1 MRFLGPLLE
10 WAWGR
15 CCRLSAK
22 QINVLQL
29 IGALGFG
36 GDTTAVLNAVGA
48 YRDDEVHVD
57 FITHNRAVPSF
68 VEKMRSEG
76 HRVAVLDGDVRKLKL
91 GYAKAFRVAVEEM
104 GVQYD
109 VLHTHTSLQSGIAL
123 GAAKRMGIPVRICHS
138 HAGTIQRKASGLQRA
153 LFEAPLRRE
162 CLRNATTLVA
172 CSKAAGDFLF
182 GSQPYELIYNGI
194 DAAAIGAAA
203 EGGSA
208 KVRAELGCRDDS
220 VLIGQIARFSPMK
233 NQAFT
238 IELAK
243 ALNNDTRYVFVLVGD
258 GTNLEPLKREA
269 HEQGL
274 KNVRFSGRRDDV
286 PAIMGAL
293 DAMLLPSMPGEGFPM
308 TILEAVAAGTP
319 CVISDNVTDEVC
331 MLGDS
336 FVRRLPL
343 DLQLWTRELS
353 MCGRKHTGGVDAGR
367 EALVRN
373 GLDLDSFRSQW
384 ASLYR

>member
-1 MRFLGPLLE
+1 MS
-10 WAWGR
+10 
-15 CCRLSAK
+15 CLSARR
-22 QINVLQL
+22 INVLEL
-29 IGALGFG
+29 IGCLGYG
-36 GDTTAVLNAVGA
+36 GDTTAVLNGVNGF
-48 YRDDEVHVD
+48 DDGELHVD
-57 FITHNRAVPSF
+57 FVTHKNALPEYVQSLRAN
-68 VEKMRSEG
+68 G
-76 HRVAVLDGDVRKLKL
+76 HKVAVLDGNVRQLKL
-91 GYAKAFRVAVEEM
+91 GYADAFRRAVENM
-104 GVQYD
+104 GVKYD

-123 GAAKRMGIPVRICHS
+123 GVAKRMGISKRICHS
-138 HAGTIQRKASGLQRA
+138 HVGAIQSKTTALQRA
-153 LFEAPLRRE
+153 LFEGAMRRA
-162 CLRNATTLVA
+162 CLHNATELVA
-172 CSKAAGDFLF
+172 CSKAAGEFLF
-182 GSQPYELIYNGI
+182 RDNPYRLIYNGV

-243 ALNNDTRYVFVLVGD
+243 ALVNDSRYVFVLVGD

-269 HEQGL
+269 YEQGL
-274 KNVRFSGRRDDV
+274 KNVRFIGRRDDV

-343 DLQLWTRELS
+343 DLQLWTREVS
-353 MCGRKHTGGVDAGR
+353 TCGRKHAGGVDAGR

-373 GLDLDSFRSQW
+373 GLDIDSFRSQW